1 MGVGCLHSG
10 FVYRDEKYAVV
21 AESDISARS
30 MKRARR
36 KAPGRGR
43 RIETYTD
50 LKPGDYVVHQVHGIG
65 IYQGIE
71 QLTVEGLRRDYLKI
85 SYRDGGTLFIPTTN
99 MDLIQKY
106 VGSEGREPRLNKLGG
121 TEWARTKKRVKE
133 SLKELAASLIRL
145 QAERKSISGYAFSPD
160 TVWQRQFEEAF
171 DYEETP
177 DQLKCVE
184 EIKRD
189 MESDVIMDRLL
200 CGDVGYGKTEVALRA
215 AFKAVMDGRQV
226 AFLVPTTV
234 LCSQHY
240 ENFKKRFSGFP
251 VRVEMLSRFR
261 TNAEQRAILRDLK
274 TGRIDIIVGT
284 HMLFSEEVKF
294 RDLGL
299 LIIDEEHRFGVA
311 HKETIK
317 NRYPHVDT
325 LTLSAT
331 PIPRTLNM
339 SLTGIR
345 DISTIEDP
353 PEHRY
358 PVQTYVVEYRE
369 DIVRDAIHREL
380 ARSGQVFYLYNRVRG
395 IRSKAAQIQ
404 KLVPEALVGFA
415 HGQMSER
422 ELEQVIQSFLDQEFN
437 VLVCTTIIESGID
450 MPNVNTIIVEDSDKL
465 GLAQLYQLRG
475 RVGRSSRLAY
485 AYLTYKD
492 KVLGETAEKRLKAIR
507 EFTEF
512 GSGFKIAMRDLQIRG
527 AGNLLGP
534 EQHGHMESVGYDM
547 YLRLLDEAIAE
558 MKGEPPKRASLE
570 TSVEFR
576 VPAHIDARYIPDEDQ
591 RIDMYKSIASVK
603 DEEEAMDVMDELID
617 RYGDIPEE
625 TRT

>member
-1 MGVGCLHSG
+1 M
-10 FVYRDEKYAVV
+10 
-21 AESDISARS
+21 
-30 MKRARR
+30 
-36 KAPGRGR
+36 
-43 RIETYTD
+43 
-50 LKPGDYVVHQVHGIG
+50 VHQVHGIG

-422 ELEQVIQSFLDQEFN
+422 ELEQVIQSFLDQGFN
-437 VLVCTTIIESGID
+437 VLVCTTSLSRGSICHNVSHHHSG
-450 MPNVNTIIVEDSDKL
+450 
-465 GLAQLYQLRG
+465 GLR
-475 RVGRSSRLAY
+475 
-485 AYLTYKD
+485 
-492 KVLGETAEKRLKAIR
+492 
-507 EFTEF
+507 
-512 GSGFKIAMRDLQIRG
+512 
-527 AGNLLGP
+527 
-534 EQHGHMESVGYDM
+534 
-547 YLRLLDEAIAE
+547 
-558 MKGEPPKRASLE
+558 
-570 TSVEFR
+570 
-576 VPAHIDARYIPDEDQ
+576 
-591 RIDMYKSIASVK
+591 
-603 DEEEAMDVMDELID
+603 
-617 RYGDIPEE
+617 
-625 TRT
+625 